1 MAKRRGGSKKKREE
15 RRKKV
20 RENFPKIYKV
30 SAEGTDLYI

>member
-1 MAKRRGGSKKKREE
+1 MAKRRGGFKKKREE

-30 SAEGTDLYI
+30 PKAQISMLD